1 VPLLLL
7 FLLWFVLFIFS
18 TYIILSFSLMT
29 SASLKKHSL
38 PKQSRNSTYTEAM
51 ENHARELDAVQR
63 LELRSRL
70 LTLPFAGFA
79 RCLADL
85 MTATGY
91 QDVNMAGRT
100 QWKGR
105 NQGGGYDLE
114 GSWETALSR
123 RKVVVQVKQFGP
135 HQRVY
140 QRTIDELR
148 GVALRAGAQEAVL
161 LTTGPLSG
169 IVREQGSSSLPVR
182 CVEGGE
188 LLDLL
193 THFRVGVTES
203 KGKLVVNR
211 DYFDGL
217 EQRYFSYR
225 WGAHRPTPDTG
236 DHRTVRG
243 ADDPRQ
249 EQEPSTAASKPA
261 FRKATLTLIFPARL
275 TLTKRTKTQ
284 NSNLDSVLD

>member
-1 VPLLLL
+1 MPLLL
-7 FLLWFVLFIFS
+7 FLLWFVLFILS

-29 SASLKKHSL
+29 SASLKK
-38 PKQSRNSTYTEAM
+38 QSVTNSYAEAM
-51 ENHARELDAVQR
+51 ETHSRELDAVQR
-63 LELRSRL
+63 LELRSHL

-85 MTATGY
+85 LTATGY
-91 QDVNMAGRT
+91 RDVSLSGRT

-114 GSWETALSR
+114 GIWETPLSR
-123 RKVVVQVKQFGP
+123 RKMVVQVKQFGP

-203 KGKLVVNR
+203 KGKLVVTR

-225 WGAHRPTPDTG
+225 WGSHRPTPETG

-249 EQEPSTAASKPA
+249 EQEPSMAASQPA
-261 FRKATLTLIFPARL
+261 FRKATLTLVFPARL
-275 TLTKRTKTQ
+275 TLTKRTKAD
-284 NSNLDSVLD
+284 NSKPNSFRD

>member
-1 VPLLLL
+1 
-7 FLLWFVLFIFS
+7 
-18 TYIILSFSLMT
+18 
-29 SASLKKHSL
+29 
-38 PKQSRNSTYTEAM
+38 M

-161 LTTGPLSG
+161 LTTGPLSAA
-169 IVREQGSSSLPVR
+169 IREEASSNLPVR
-182 CVEGGE
+182 AVEGSD

-193 THFRVGVTES
+193 MFRGIGVTGMS
-203 KGKLVVNR
+203 GKAVV
-211 DYFDGL
+211 DHAYFDRLTARHETFAKG
-217 EQRYFSYR
+217 ERSHA
-225 WGAHRPTPDTG
+225 GKAAGRPKAMQNDK
-236 DHRTVRG
+236 
-243 ADDPRQ
+243 
-249 EQEPSTAASKPA
+249 AAQNIAPVSASEGQPHLVM
-261 FRKATLTLIFPARL
+261 LTLSLPV
-275 TLTKRTKTQ
+275 TLSRRIRSQ
-284 NSNLDSVLD
+284 SSQ